1 MEYGYARVSSKD
13 QNLDRQIEAL
23 KRIGVIEKNIYVEKV
38 SGKNF
43 ERKEYG
49 KLISKLKSGDVL
61 FVKSIDRLGRN
72 YNEII
77 EQWNR
82 INKLMEVDIV
92 VLNFELL
99 DTRQNLKGLT
109 GQFISDLVLQIM
121 SYVADIERTNIL
133 ERQMEGIICAK
144 KKGIRFGRPKKPI
157 PDEFDTVYWN
167 WKNNKISKREAS
179 RRLMTNVTLFSRWV
193 EDYEKCMYKNG
204 TESKT
209 ESS

>member
-23 KRIGVIEKNIYVEKV
+23 KKIGVHKKNIYVEKV

-43 ERKEYG
+43 ERKEYC
-49 KLISKLKSGDVL
+49 KLMSKLKSGDVL

-77 EQWNR
+77 EQWHK
-82 INKLMEVDIV
+82 INKVMDVDIV
-92 VLNFELL
+92 VLDFELL
-99 DTRQNLKGLT
+99 DTRENLKGLT

-133 ERQMEGIICAK
+133 ERQMEGIECAK

-157 PDEFDTVYWN
+157 PEEFESVYWD
-167 WKNNKISKREAS
+167 WKNNKISKRGAS
-179 RRLMTNVTLFSRWV
+179 RKLMTNVTLFSRWV
-193 EDYEKCMYKNG
+193 EDYEKCI
-204 TESKT
+204 
-209 ESS
+209 